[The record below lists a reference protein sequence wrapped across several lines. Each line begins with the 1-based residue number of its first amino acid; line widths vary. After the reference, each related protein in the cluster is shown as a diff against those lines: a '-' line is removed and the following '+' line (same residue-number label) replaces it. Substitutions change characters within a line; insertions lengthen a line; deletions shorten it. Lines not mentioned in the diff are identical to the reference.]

1 MNDSVGDSLW
11 SLTVMTSYSNTQ
23 IVLHWAVAGMVVVQ
37 WATAGAIPRTHNPL
51 LPATATDLLLH
62 MLHNYN
68 GMAIGLLVLLRVG
81 LRLRDRRDRLSTAD
95 GTLGMAATAVHYGFY
110 ACLAAQAV
118 TGFTASY
125 LWGPAAVIHKLI
137 WNVTLTLVVIH
148 LAASLWHAVRGDAVL
163 VRMVPS
169 RRRVSGD

>member
-1 MNDSVGDSLW
+1 MNDSVGDALW
-11 SLTVMTSYSNTQ
+11 SLPAVNYSNTQ
-23 IVLHWAVAGMVVVQ
+23 IVLHWAVAGMVVGQ

-68 GMAIGLLVLLRVG
+68 GVAIGLLVLLRVG
-81 LRLRDRRDRLSTAD
+81 LRLWNGRERRSITA
-95 GTLGMAATAVHYGFY
+95 GTLGMAATAVHYGLY
-110 ACLAAQAV
+110 ACLAAQAA

-125 LWGPAAVIHKLI
+125 LWAPAAGIHKLI

-148 LAASLWHAVRGDAVL
+148 LAASLWHVIRGDAIL

-169 RRRVSGD
+169 RRRAAGG